1 MMPARRV
8 VVVCG
13 AAAEHHRPGYL
24 LALQVKLKASLRAN
38 ELDHGAKEK
47 EKFLVIIWAG
57 RSSCH

>member
-38 ELDHGAKEK
+38 ELDGAKEK
-47 EKFLVIIWAG
+47 EKFLVIWAG
-57 RSSCH
+57 RPSR